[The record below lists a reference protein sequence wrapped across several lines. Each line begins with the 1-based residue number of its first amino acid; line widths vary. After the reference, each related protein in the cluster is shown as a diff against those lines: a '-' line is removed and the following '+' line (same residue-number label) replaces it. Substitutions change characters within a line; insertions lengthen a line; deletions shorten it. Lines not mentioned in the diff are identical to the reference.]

1 VSEQRSAGECV
12 LMLAETYRPEGIAIV
27 LRASIGALGGQ
38 RPIDLM
44 DSAEGR
50 ERVYGWA
57 LGLAEGVMG

>member
-1 VSEQRSAGECV
+1 VSERTAGECV
-12 LMLAETYRPEGIAIV
+12 LMLAQSYRSEGIAIV

-44 DSAEGR
+44 DTAEGR
-50 ERVYGWA
+50 ERVYDWA